1 MASPTLARRL
11 GLTGNRGCKAPVR
24 AGISVNITLSGEQTA
39 GGVALIDGD
48 RALVYG
54 QTDSTQ
60 NGIYDVSTGSWTRSL
75 DADGTQDW
83 SKGTIGL
90 VTDGAQ
96 AGQFLQLTTTGDIV
110 PGTSSMSFSVGIPTL
125 PILAAS
131 SGSSLVGHQ
140 SQLANA
146 ILGTLE
152 DRIYEVNAVAD
163 FGADPTGMT
172 DSTDALANFFA
183 ALYDGC
189 VAIIP
194 PGLYLY
200 TPVLELSTGV
210 GYLNMDTLTGA
221 NLFGYG
227 AIIRNNSAVTTAPAT
242 QGTLYGVHMLS
253 CTDCNI
259 HGLKFDG
266 NRDTTYG
273 TNGDGNEFYSA
284 FYVTGSTRSKLVNCI
299 GINCQG
305 DGASFNR
312 ITGTTGFNNDCGI
325 VGGYY
330 GGNRRNEISVGG
342 DYGWTIGGGVS
353 LVGSSDSHRTNPKA
367 GIDVEWEHAT
377 IGPTGNN
384 TRTYIGAVSCSGTMA
399 GGGIYVPN
407 TSGVTIDGLRTYGL
421 LGSSILIDNTHTGSY
436 ETQNVTIGPGC
447 NLDSVY
453 GIAIEGGANIHV
465 IGAKIK
471 ASFPIIVNSALSAAP
486 LGWVADINGC
496 HIEGESTFAIQVLA
510 GRTKFNNNMCVNCSS
525 GGGNTYMGLF
535 VPTCEVKNNTFTRDT
550 NQAAPGH
557 GLIFASSSSIVIGN
571 TISSTTSIT
580 HPFVFGE
587 NSVAAYPKTQNN
599 FYNGNPLPDTVATQ
613 HINCAVVDANVS
625 TPQVLYTPFFG
636 DNTELTALL
645 AAVSTAG
652 TGVTPP
658 STTTVSIGIAG
669 GTTSILPATPVNIH
683 ALGDS
688 HDFSGDSGFNGN
700 TAYGLPVFA
709 TFAPGDNLPKLQFT
723 AITRTNRASLYT
735 STVLFS

>member
-1 MASPTLARRL
+1 MLPITTPLMFFADLAGDPLQGGYIYIGQANQNPITAPITVYWDLEGTQPAAQPMRTANGYIVRNGQPAQIFVGVEYSLIVKDSRQQLITYGASSYHFDANAIMLHS
-11 GLTGNRGCKAPVR
+11 LTGANGA
-24 AGISVNITLSGEQTA
+24 AGIG
-39 GGVALIDGD
+39 
-48 RALVYG
+48 Y
-54 QTDSTQ
+54 Q
-60 NGIYDVSTGSWTRSL
+60 NT
-75 DADGTQDW
+75 
-83 SKGTIGL
+83 
-90 VTDGAQ
+90 
-96 AGQFLQLTTTGDIV
+96 
-110 PGTSSMSFSVGIPTL
+110 
-125 PILAAS
+125 
-131 SGSSLVGHQ
+131 
-140 SQLANA
+140 QLAQS
-146 ILGTLE
+146 ILGTLQ
-152 DRIYEVNAVAD
+152 DRIYDVNAVAD
-163 FGADPTGMT
+163 FGADPTGAT
-172 DSTDALANFFA
+172 DSTTALFNFFS
-183 ALYDGC
+183 ALYNGC
-189 VAIIP
+189 NAIIP
-194 PGLYLY
+194 PGQYKQ
-200 TPVLELSTGV
+200 TPILGAGTGV
-210 GYLNMDTLTGA
+210 GYLNMTSLTGV

-227 AIIRNNSAVTTAPAT
+227 AVITNSFAVTTAPST
-242 QGTLYGVHMLS
+242 QNVPYGVNLQS
-253 CTDCNI
+253 CTDTNV
-259 HGLKFDG
+259 HGLKVDG
-266 NRDTTYG
+266 NRDNTFG
-273 TNGDGNEFYSA
+273 TNGDGNEFYA
-284 FYVTGSTRSKLVNCI
+284 GFYGAGCTRVSLINCI
-299 GINCQG
+299 GVNCQG
-305 DGASFNR
+305 DGAQFNR
-312 ITGTTGFNNDCGI
+312 VNGNTGLNNDCSI
-325 VGGYY
+325 IGGYY
-330 GGNRRNEISVGG
+330 GGNRRNEIS
-342 DYGWTIGGGVS
+342 IGGNYGTTIDGGVV
-353 LVGSSDSHRTNPKA
+353 LFGASDAHRTNPKA

-399 GGGIYVPN
+399 GGGIYNPN

-421 LGSSILIDNTHTGSY
+421 LGASILIDNTHTGSY

-453 GIAIEGGANIHV
+453 GVAINGGANIR
-465 IGAKIK
+465 IFGAKIK
-471 ASFPIIVNSALSAAP
+471 ASFPIIVNSASSSAP

-496 HIEGESTFAIQVLA
+496 HLEGESTFAIQVLA

-557 GLIFASSSSIVIGN
+557 GLIFASSSSIVLGN
-571 TISSTTSIT
+571 TISSTTTIT
-580 HPFVFGE
+580 HPLVFGE

-613 HINCAVVDANVS
+613 HINCAVLDANVS

-658 STTTVSIGIAG
+658 STTTVSIGIASSAA
-669 GTTSILPATPVNIH
+669 SILPATPVNIH

-700 TAYGLPVFA
+700 TTYAQPIFA